1 MKKRIMTILC
11 SVLVVTLLLAG
22 CGGNTVTTPTSAPAN
37 TSSGATT
44 TPGSTTAP
52 TTANTVPAGWVKVTS
67 FQLAAVNHLT
77 GATALSGTLR
87 KNGYE
92 LAKEEVN
99 AAGGIN
105 GLPIEIIYEDDQ
117 STNQGAVSATQKV
130 LQQYK
135 ALALM
140 IDRSTMV
147 NAVHTIVQD
156 AGIPTFFGASAAS
169 INDLKNPWFF
179 RMRVDDAANAGVVA
193 KFMVDNLKKTKIAAL
208 YAADT
213 FGEGGNTE
221 TKKALK
227 EKYNMTPVAEQKY
240 TSGTKDFTAQLL
252 AIKSAGA
259 DMIYAW
265 GTNSEDNAIIL
276 RQFKQL
282 GLDKSM
288 DFIGSAAYA
297 SAVTID
303 LAKENIN
310 GIYSINDFAPDDTRP
325 QLQAWLKAYQTKYS
339 GDPDFWCLSTY
350 DIVKLIADA
359 AKRGELVKKVGNDY
373 YVPDLAAART
383 ALAKAVRETTS
394 FAGAAGEYAAD
405 KYQNMIHNQAVVKI
419 EGGKLKL
426 IEMVKMELPK

>member
-1 MKKRIMTILC
+1 MFNYEEDIMKRRIMLALSCIIAFSL
-11 SVLVVTLLLAG
+11 LVTS
-22 CGGNTVTTPTSAPAN
+22 CGNASTTT
-37 TSSGATT
+37 ATT
-44 TPGSTTAP
+44 TVNSTTTTAATSAGTTAAT
-52 TTANTVPAGWVKVTS
+52 TTANAVPAGHVKVTS
-67 FQLAAVNHLT
+67 FQIASVNHLT

-117 STNQGAVSATQKV
+117 STNQGAVAATQKV
-130 LQQYK
+130 LTQYK

-147 NAVHTIVQD
+147 NAVNPIVME
-156 AGIPTFFGASAAS
+156 AGIPSFFGASAAS
-169 INDLKNPWFF
+169 ISDLKNPWFF
-179 RMRVDDAANAGVVA
+179 RMRVNDAANAGVVA
-193 KFMVDNLKKTKIAAL
+193 KFIVDTLKKTKIAAL

-221 TKKALK
+221 TKKVLK
-227 EKYNMTPVAEQKY
+227 DKYNVTPVTEQKY

-259 DMIYAW
+259 DMVYAW

-282 GLDKSM
+282 GLDKTM

-297 SAVTID
+297 SGVTIE
-303 LAKENIN
+303 LAGENIN
-310 GIYSINDFAPDDTRP
+310 GIYSINDFSPDDTRT
-325 QLQAWLKAYQTKYS
+325 QLQSWLKSYRTKYN
-339 GDPDFWCLSTY
+339 GEPDFWCLSTY

-359 AKRGELVKKVGNDY
+359 AKRGNLVKKVGNDY
-373 YVPDLAAART
+373 YIPELATART
-383 ALAKAVRETTS
+383 ELAKAVRITNA
-394 FAGAAGEYAAD
+394 FPGAAG
-405 KYQNMIHNQAVVKI
+405 
-419 EGGKLKL
+419 
-426 IEMVKMELPK
+426 